1 MSEDS
6 QPIQRQD
13 AARNRTRLIAAARE
27 VFGEFGPDAPL
38 EEVAARAAVSR
49 TTLYRNFASR
59 QELAAEIYARDVA
72 KIEARAAKVRHDERG
87 IVDLF
92 DYVLGMMM
100 DDRSLFHVVLN
111 PEMEW
116 YQELVS
122 RMGAAFK
129 PLVSAGTE
137 AGIVRDGVTM
147 EDFRI
152 AFAMALAGTHN
163 ASAARRKQVRH
174 RIRRIL
180 QRALFTDQ
188 VLEESGA
195 RGAARIA

>member
-1 MSEDS
+1 MSRDD
-6 QPIQRQD
+6 PPTQRQD

-27 VFGEFGPDAPL
+27 AFAEFGPDAPL
-38 EEVAARAAVSR
+38 EEVAARAEVSR

-72 KIEARAAKVRHDERG
+72 KIEARAAKVGGNERG
-87 IVDLF
+87 IVELF
-92 DYVLGMMM
+92 DFVLGMMM

-122 RMGAAFK
+122 RMAAAFK
-129 PLVSAGTE
+129 PLVRAGKV
-137 AGIVRDGVTM
+137 AGIVRDGLTM

-152 AFAMALAGTHN
+152 AFAMALAGTNH
-163 ASAARRKQVRH
+163 ASPAQRRQIRH

-180 QRALFTDQ
+180 KRALFTDQ
-188 VLEESGA
+188 D
-195 RGAARIA
+195 RP